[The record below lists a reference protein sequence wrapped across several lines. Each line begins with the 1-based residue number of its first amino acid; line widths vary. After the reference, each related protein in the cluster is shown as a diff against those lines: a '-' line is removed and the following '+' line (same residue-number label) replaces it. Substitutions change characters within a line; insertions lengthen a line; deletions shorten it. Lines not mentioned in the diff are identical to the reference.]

1 MTVDGTPARNGS
13 TVVLNCSATGLQ
25 SVSYEWERRI
35 SSDANMLFGSGV
47 SSGSGGSGVLAGYDF
62 VSGNQT
68 LEFNPIVFGHEGVY
82 RCVATNG
89 SGEEY
94 LSEDITLSSG

>member
-1 MTVDGTPARNGS
+1 
-13 TVVLNCSATGLQ
+13 
-25 SVSYEWERRI
+25 
-35 SSDANMLFGSGV
+35 MLFGSGV
-47 SSGSGGSGVLAGYDF
+47 SSGSGVFGGSGGSGVLAGYDF

-68 LEFNPIVFGHEGVY
+68 LEFNPIVFGDEGVY
-82 RCVATNG
+82 RCVATDG